1 VLDRAQI
8 GPDDTVV
15 DVDTGTGLL
24 ARAAL
29 GRIGPNGSM
38 VALDSA
44 AGCLEQLRRECD
56 DPRVSY
62 LVGNADVLPLPD
74 GSVDVVIA
82 HSMYVYVSDRAE
94 AARELFRV
102 LRSGGRMSIFEPVES
117 AEELDRIHA
126 EAGFAGVDQEVAVTM
141 AGVFL
146 AGTKR

>member
-15 DVDTGTGLL
+15 DVDTGPGLL
-24 ARAAL
+24 ARGAL
-29 GRIGPNGSM
+29 GRIGPNGSV

-44 AGCLEQLRRECD
+44 ADCLEQLRRECD

-62 LVGNADVLPLPD
+62 LVGSADVLPLPD
-74 GSVDVVIA
+74 GSVDIVIA
-82 HSMYVYVSDRAE
+82 HSMYADVSDRAE

-126 EAGFAGVDQEVAVTM
+126 EAGFTDVDPEVAVTLT
-141 AGVFL
+141 GVFL
-146 AGTKR
+146 AGTKP